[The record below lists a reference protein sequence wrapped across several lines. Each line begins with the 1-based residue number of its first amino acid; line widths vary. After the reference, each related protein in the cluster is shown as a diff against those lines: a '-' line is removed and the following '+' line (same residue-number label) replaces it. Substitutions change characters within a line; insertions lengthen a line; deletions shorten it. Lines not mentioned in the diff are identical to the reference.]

1 MGSKP
6 IRRTYALP
14 TVPPKP
20 NIKATASKQKRG
32 DAIAEMG
39 LKKGLY
45 VMLPSETIPRRILE
59 ITPDNNLR
67 LSKLE
72 HLVSPCN
79 VRHVPRPR

>member
-32 DAIAEMG
+32 DAIAEM
-39 LKKGLY
+39 
-45 VMLPSETIPRRILE
+45 V
-59 ITPDNNLR
+59 LR
-67 LSKLE
+67 KAST
-72 HLVSPCN
+72 
-79 VRHVPRPR
+79 